1 MLFGKSSGAAV
12 PFGEATRAGFNREA
26 SRFESLIERKPRAI
40 HNGGVFEWCSAAFL
54 HTRERL
60 WPVAQKV
67 FERLVPF
74 RLVTGMAGDHQIGD
88 PIAPPATLWQ
98 DMIDF
103 QGHSCGQAIRT
114 MMSPLRE
121 QILA

>member
-1 MLFGKSSGAAV
+1 MNAHYGRSATGGIDPVLFGKSPVAAV
-12 PFGEATRAGFNREA
+12 PFGEA

-88 PIAPPATLWQ
+88 PIVPPRL
-98 DMIDF
+98 
-103 QGHSCGQAIRT
+103 CGRI
-114 MMSPLRE
+114 
-121 QILA
+121 

>member
-1 MLFGKSSGAAV
+1 MNAHYGRSATGGIDPVLFGMSPVAAV
-12 PFGEATRAGFNREA
+12 PFGEATRAGFDREA

-88 PIAPPATLWQ
+88 PIVPPRL
-98 DMIDF
+98 
-103 QGHSCGQAIRT
+103 CGRI
-114 MMSPLRE
+114 
-121 QILA
+121 